1 MTRAAFLKREA
12 TEYMKNQNM
21 TPQERQDLLVWMKEG
36 ESVRA
41 NPWLMCD
48 EQGNPMDYL
57 SAMRSADEL
66 RLQHEAKS
74 KLEFTE
80 ESVGESDE
88 EPF

>member
-12 TEYMKNQNM
+12 TEYMKSQDM
-21 TPQERQDLLVWMKEG
+21 TPQERQDLLAWVKEG
-36 ESVRA
+36 ESVRS

-57 SAMRSADEL
+57 SAMRAADEL
-66 RLQHEAKS
+66 RTQHEAKS
-74 KLEFTE
+74 KLEFIE
-80 ESVGESDE
+80 DSIREPDE